1 VTWLDFSDAMGS
13 EIAAADLVISMGG
26 YNSICEILSYRK
38 RSIILPR
45 SVPVREQRIRA
56 EAMDALGLL
65 RMMPAERLDPAQL
78 ARMILT
84 ELDFGNVV
92 QSRTARIRFN
102 GLDVICDR
110 LLGSVMPVAM
120 TGAAGAIR

>member
-1 VTWLDFSDAMGS
+1 VRKNWPLSPGS
-13 EIAAADLVISMGG
+13 I

-38 RSIILPR
+38 RAIIIPR

-65 RMMPAERLDPAQL
+65 RMIPAERLDPDLL
-78 ARMILT
+78 ARMIRT

-92 QSRTARIRFN
+92 QSRAARINFH

-110 LLGSVMPVAM
+110 LLGDCAQPVIPFNAVR
-120 TGAAGAIR
+120 A